1 MDLLAGMFPTARDKR
16 GQPVTAGGLSE
27 RLVAQV
33 ENPAHAIAHVAQ
45 RGVHREPV
53 HEQCAAAFISNGS
66 PFDPRMTSG
75 MRRAVR
81 RRRPAHRHRYRHPIH
96 APKTNAVAER
106 VIGTL
111 RRECLDYVIVLD
123 EWHLSSVL
131 REFAAYYN

>member
-33 ENPAHAIAHVAQ
+33 ETPAHAIAHVAQ

-66 PFDPRMTSG
+66 PFAPRMTSG

-81 RRRPAHRHRYRHPIH
+81 RRRPAHRQRYRNLDPR
-96 APKTNAVAER
+96 APDER
-106 VIGTL
+106 CRGASD
-111 RRECLDYVIVLD
+111 RDA
-123 EWHLSSVL
+123 SAASVWTM
-131 REFAAYYN
+131 